1 MSPCPSVFAGK
12 WHRCIV
18 FRTEINGLNRISV
31 ENRRVL
37 STLDQS
43 SRIPILYMLYDSDI
57 ATGRGSAK
65 VFGFEVVKGSTIEAD
80 TYLGH
85 HHQSPVD
92 RRRMLK
98 STNEGM
104 IAAAYTAPYWFRLV
118 LHSLT
123 WAPDRATSRCCV
135 IAASC
140 VLRRIVVS
148 DILK

>member
-1 MSPCPSVFAGK
+1 MARSLLFLLEKIARRVAMPFCFCWK

-18 FRTEINGLNRISV
+18 FRTEIDGLNRISV
-31 ENRRVL
+31 ENKRVL

-85 HHQSPVD
+85 HRRSLGD
-92 RRRMLK
+92 RWRMLK
-98 STNEGM
+98 STNGGT
-104 IAAAYTAPYWFRLV
+104 ITAAQTAPHWFHLV
-118 LHSLT
+118 LCGLT
-123 WAPDRATSRCCV
+123 WAPDRATRRCW
-135 IAASC
+135 
-140 VLRRIVVS
+140 
-148 DILK
+148 

>member
-1 MSPCPSVFAGK
+1 MG
-12 WHRCIV
+12 
-18 FRTEINGLNRISV
+18 GLNRISV

-43 SRIPILYMLYDSDI
+43 SPIPILYMLYDSYI

-80 TYLGH
+80 TYFGH
-85 HHQSPVD
+85 HHRSLVG

-98 STNEGM
+98 STNGNK
-104 IAAAYTAPYWFRLV
+104 V
-118 LHSLT
+118 LAVRSVAVLSCGVKCSLT

-135 IAASC
+135 FAASY
-140 VLRRIVVS
+140 VLHKIVVS